1 MSTGNFWDL
10 NVWGLVLLVGILLLS
25 MLLANLLKKSIGFL
39 RKSLIPTSV
48 LGGIILLVLAS
59 IYKLITGEIFFN
71 LPIFGENGV
80 ETLEILTYHG
90 LGIGFI
96 AQTMKP
102 AARKFDK
109 KRNGEILDTGLT
121 TVSGYL
127 IQAILGI
134 AITVG
139 LSFVV
144 ANLIPASG
152 AILCF
157 GYGQGTGQALNYG
170 NIYEQDWGFVGGR
183 NFGLTVAALG
193 FLSASIG
200 GVIYLNYLQRKGK
213 IKISEEE
220 VTKAINA
227 EEIQGKDEIPMNGSM
242 DKLSVQVAIVLA
254 VYAISFGIMFGLGSL
269 VPGLRSIMF
278 GFNFLIGVLVAT
290 LLKNILALLK
300 RKRVVKKEYVNGFL
314 MNRISGFA
322 FDLMI
327 VAGIAAIQID
337 LIAQY
342 WYTLLILGVVGAIST
357 FFYVRFVSKKLF
369 GTYAYEQFFM
379 MYGMLTGTASTGMI
393 LLREVDAEYTTPAA
407 DNLVYQ
413 NLPAIVFGFPMM
425 LVATFAPTNG
435 LTSALIALGI
445 CVAYFIALNIL
456 LFRRQIFKKKEKE
469 QAEPAREEAKPIE
482 E

>member
-1 MSTGNFWDL
+1 MTSGNFWDL
-10 NVWGLVLLVGILLLS
+10 NVWGLIILVCTLLLS

-48 LGGIILLVLAS
+48 LGGIILLIVATV
-59 IYKLITGEIFFN
+59 YKLITGEVFFN
-71 LPIFGENGV
+71 LAIFGSNGV

-102 AARKFDK
+102 AARRFDK
-109 KRNGEILDTGLT
+109 KRNGEIFDTGLT

-127 IQAILGI
+127 IQAMFGI
-134 AITVG
+134 AITIG
-139 LSFVV
+139 LSYVV
-144 ANLIPASG
+144 TNLIPASG

-170 NIYEQDWGFVGGR
+170 NIYELEHGFVGGR
-183 NFGLTVAALG
+183 NFGLTIAALG

-220 VTKAINA
+220 ITKAINM
-227 EEIQGKDEIPMNGSM
+227 EEVQGKDEIPMNGSM

-254 VYAISFGIMFGLGSL
+254 VYAISFGIMYGLGSL
-269 VPGLRSIMF
+269 VGGLRSILF

-290 LLKNILALLK
+290 LLKNILSLLK
-300 RKRVVKKEYVNGFL
+300 KKNVVKKEYVNGFL

-322 FDLMI
+322 FDMMI

-342 WYTLLILGVVGAIST
+342 WYTLLILGVVGAVIT
-357 FFYVRFVSKKLF
+357 FIYVKFVCKKLF
-369 GTYAYEQFFM
+369 KGYEHEQFFM

-393 LLREVDAEYTTPAA
+393 LLREVDAEYETPAA

-435 LTSALIALGI
+435 VVSALIALGI
-445 CVAYFIALNIL
+445 CVAYFIVLNII
-456 LFRRQIFKKKEKE
+456 LFRRQIFKKKAKA
-469 QAEPAREEAKPIE
+469 QAENEEASSAE
-482 E
+482 ASE

>member
-1 MSTGNFWDL
+1 MSTGHFWDL
-10 NVWGLVLLVGILLLS
+10 NVWGLIVLVGTLLLS

-48 LGGIILLVLAS
+48 LGGIILLIIAS
-59 IYKLITGEIFFN
+59 IYKLITGDIFFS
-71 LPIFGENGV
+71 LAVFGTNGV

-96 AQTMKP
+96 AQTMRP
-102 AARKFDK
+102 SARRFDK

-127 IQAILGI
+127 IQAIFGF
-134 AITVG
+134 AITIA
-139 LSFVV
+139 LSYVV
-144 ANLIPASG
+144 ANLIPAAG

-170 NIYEQDWGFVGGR
+170 NIYETDFGFVGGR

-220 VTKAINA
+220 ITKALNS
-227 EEIQGKDEIPMNGSM
+227 EQIQSEDEIPMNGSM
-242 DKLSVQVAIVLA
+242 DKLSVQVAIVLI
-254 VYAISFGIMFGLGSL
+254 VYAISFAIMYGLGSL
-269 VPGLRSIMF
+269 VPALQSIMF

-290 LLKNILALLK
+290 LLKNILNFLK
-300 RKRVVKKEYVNGFL
+300 KKNIVKKQYVNGFL

-322 FDLMI
+322 FDVMI

-342 WYTLLILGVVGAIST
+342 WYTLLILGVVGAVIT
-357 FFYVRFVSKKLF
+357 FVYVKFVSEKLF
-369 GTYAYEQFFM
+369 KNYSYEQFFM

-393 LLREVDAEYTTPAA
+393 LLREVDADYMTPASE
-407 DNLVYQ
+407 NLVYQ
-413 NLPAIVFGFPMM
+413 NLPAIAFGFPMM
-425 LVATFAPTNG
+425 LVATYAPKNG
-435 LTSALIALGI
+435 LTSTLISLGI
-445 CVAYFIALNIL
+445 CVVYFLVLNII
-456 LFRRQIFKKKEKE
+456 LFRRQIFKKKSHSS
-469 QAEPAREEAKPIE
+469 EEVVNENK
-482 E
+482 

>member
-10 NVWGLVLLVGILLLS
+10 NVWGLIVLVCVLLLS

-39 RKSLIPTSV
+39 KKSLIPTSV
-48 LGGIILLVLAS
+48 LGGIIILIITT
-59 IYKLITGEIFFN
+59 IYKLITGEAFFS
-71 LPIFGENGV
+71 LPIFGSNGV
-80 ETLEILTYHG
+80 ETLEIITYHG

-102 AARKFDK
+102 AARRFDK
-109 KRNGEILDTGLT
+109 KRNGEIFDTGLT

-127 IQAILGI
+127 IQAIFGFI
-134 AITVG
+134 ITIS

-144 ANLIPASG
+144 TNLIPASG

-170 NIYEQDWGFVGGR
+170 NIYETDWGFVGGR

-213 IKISEEE
+213 IVISEEE
-220 VTKAINA
+220 ITKAINH

-242 DKLSVQVAIVLA
+242 DKLSVQVAIVLG
-254 VYAISFGIMFGLGSL
+254 VYAVSFGIMYGIGKL
-269 VPGLRSIMF
+269 VPSLNSIMF

-290 LLKNILALLK
+290 LLKNILRFLK
-300 RKRVVKKEYVNGFL
+300 KKQVVKKEYVNGFL
-314 MNRISGFA
+314 MNRVSGFA

-342 WYTLLILGVVGAIST
+342 WYTLLILGAVGAVIT
-357 FFYVRFVSKKLF
+357 FAYVKFVSKKLF
-369 GTYAYEQFFM
+369 GSYQHEQFFM

-413 NLPAIVFGFPMM
+413 NLPAIAFGFPMM
-425 LVATFAPTNG
+425 LVATYAPSNG
-435 LTSALIALGI
+435 ITSALISLGI
-445 CVAYFIALNIL
+445 CVAYFIALNIV
-456 LFRRQIFKKKEKE
+456 LFRRQIFKHKGKEETLVETKSDE
-469 QAEPAREEAKPIE
+469 N
-482 E
+482 

>member
-10 NVWGLVLLVGILLLS
+10 NVWGLIILVGTLLAS

-48 LGGIILLVLAS
+48 LGGIILLAIAS
-59 IYKLITGEIFFN
+59 VYKLITGEIFFN
-71 LPIFGENGV
+71 LAIFGGNGV

-102 AARKFDK
+102 AARRFDK

-127 IQAILGI
+127 IQAIFGL
-134 AITVG
+134 AITIG
-139 LSFVV
+139 FSFLV
-144 ANLIPASG
+144 ANLIPAAG
-152 AILCF
+152 TILCF

-170 NIYEQDWGFVGGR
+170 NIYEQDFGFVGGR

-213 IKISEEE
+213 IKVSEEE
-220 VTKAINA
+220 ITKAINM
-227 EEIQGKDEIPMNGSM
+227 EEVQGKDEIPMNGSM

-254 VYAISFGIMFGLGSL
+254 VYAVSFGIMFGLGSA

-290 LLKNILALLK
+290 LLKNILRLLK
-300 RKRVVKKEYVNGFL
+300 RKNIVKKEYVNGFL

-322 FDLMI
+322 FDMMI

-342 WYTLLILGVVGAIST
+342 WYTLLILGLVGAIIT
-357 FFYVRFVSKKLF
+357 FIYIKIVCKHLF
-369 GTYAYEQFFM
+369 KGYEHEQFFM

-425 LVATFAPTNG
+425 LVATFAPKDG
-435 LTSALIALGI
+435 LTSTLIALGI

-456 LFRRQIFKKKEKE
+456 LFRRQIFKKKTK
-469 QAEPAREEAKPIE
+469 AEIVDQESPSEVSE
-482 E
+482 

>member
-10 NVWGLVLLVGILLLS
+10 NVWSLIMIVGCLLVS

-48 LGGIILLVLAS
+48 LGGIILLIIAS
-59 IYKLITGEIFFN
+59 VYKLITGEILFN
-71 LPIFGENGV
+71 LGIFGGNGV
-80 ETLEILTYHG
+80 EVLEILTYHG

-102 AARKFDK
+102 AARRFDK
-109 KRNGEILDTGLT
+109 KRNGEIFDTGIT

-127 IQAILGI
+127 IQAIFGI
-134 AITVG
+134 AITIG
-139 LSFVV
+139 LSFLV
-144 ANLIPASG
+144 ANLIPAAG
-152 AILCF
+152 TILCF

-170 NIYEQDWGFVGGR
+170 NIYEQDYGFIGGR

-213 IKISEEE
+213 IKVSEEE
-220 VTKAINA
+220 VVEAINM
-227 EEIQGKDEIPMNGSM
+227 EQVQGQDEIPMNGSM
-242 DKLSVQVAIVLA
+242 DKLSVQIAIVLA
-254 VYAISFGIMFGLGSL
+254 VYAISFGIMFGLGTL
-269 VPGLRSIMF
+269 VPSLRSILF
-278 GFNFLIGVLVAT
+278 GFNFIIGVLVAT
-290 LLKNILALLK
+290 ILKNILGLLK
-300 RKRVVKKEYVNGFL
+300 KKKIVKKEYVNGFL

-322 FDLMI
+322 FDIMI

-342 WYTLLILGVVGAIST
+342 WYTLLILGAVGAVIT
-357 FFYVRFVSKKLF
+357 FLYVKFVSKKLF
-369 GTYAYEQFFM
+369 GNYQYEQFFM

-393 LLREVDAEYTTPAA
+393 LLREVDAEYKTPAA

-425 LVATFAPTNG
+425 LVATYAPRDG
-435 LTSALIALGI
+435 LTSTLISLGI
-445 CVAYFIALNIL
+445 CVAYFIVLNII
-456 LFRRQIFKKKEKE
+456 LFRRQIFKKKNKE
-469 QAEPAREEAKPIE
+469 PEVNQTPSEETE
-482 E
+482 

>member
-10 NVWGLVLLVGILLLS
+10 NVWSLIMIVGCLLVS

-48 LGGIILLVLAS
+48 LGGIILLIIAS
-59 IYKLITGEIFFN
+59 VYKLITGEILFN
-71 LPIFGENGV
+71 LGIFGGNGV

-102 AARKFDK
+102 AARRFDK
-109 KRNGEILDTGLT
+109 KRNGEIFDTGLT

-127 IQAILGI
+127 IQAMFGI
-134 AITVG
+134 AITIG
-139 LSFVV
+139 LSFLVT
-144 ANLIPASG
+144 NLIPAAG
-152 AILCF
+152 TILCF

-170 NIYEQDWGFVGGR
+170 NIYEQDYGFIGGR

-213 IKISEEE
+213 IKVSEEE
-220 VTKAINA
+220 VVEAINM
-227 EEIQGKDEIPMNGSM
+227 EQVQGQDEIPMNGSM
-242 DKLSVQVAIVLA
+242 DKLSVQIAIVLA
-254 VYAISFGIMFGLGSL
+254 VYAISFGIMFGLGTL
-269 VPGLRSIMF
+269 VPGLRSILF
-278 GFNFLIGVLVAT
+278 GFNFIIGVLVAT
-290 LLKNILALLK
+290 ILKNILGLLK
-300 RKRVVKKEYVNGFL
+300 KKKVVKKEYVNGFL

-322 FDLMI
+322 FDIMI

-342 WYTLLILGVVGAIST
+342 WYTLLILGAVGAVIT
-357 FFYVRFVSKKLF
+357 FLYVKFVSKKLF
-369 GTYAYEQFFM
+369 GSYQYEQFFM

-393 LLREVDAEYTTPAA
+393 LLREVDAEYKTPAA

-425 LVATFAPTNG
+425 LVATYAPRDG
-435 LTSALIALGI
+435 LTSTLISLGV
-445 CVAYFIALNIL
+445 CVAYFIVLNII
-456 LFRRQIFKKKEKE
+456 LFRRQIFKKKNKE
-469 QAEPAREEAKPIE
+469 PEASQAPSEATE
-482 E
+482 